1 MELKYNKI
9 RPFTIKTLY
18 QNTIMLKLG
27 EFLFKNRDYTPIPFI
42 LIMIYYAKADA
53 QSLMYGTILVVLGEL
68 IRIIGVAHIGGVSR
82 TKTYSTGQ
90 KLISSGPFSYV
101 RNPLYIGNLFL
112 STGLT
117 VVANVSVFFPLAFI
131 VFFFLQYTPIIN
143 WEESNL
149 KNVFGKEFETY
160 LKSVPRWIPRLT
172 PGVDNSEK
180 IKGEFK
186 IAIVSEKNTLS
197 AAIVIYLIILWRSG
211 WFDNLAQLFQ
221 S

>member
-1 MELKYNKI
+1 
-9 RPFTIKTLY
+9 
-18 QNTIMLKLG
+18 MLKLG

-42 LIMIYYAKADA
+42 LIMIYYANVNS
-53 QSLMYGTILVVLGEL
+53 QSLIYGSILMVLGEL

-90 KLISSGPFSYV
+90 KLISSGPFSHV

-117 VVANVSVFFPLAFI
+117 VVSNVAIFFPLAFI
-131 VFFFLQYTPIIN
+131 AIFFLQYTPIIK

-149 KNVFGKEFETY
+149 RNVFGEDFDTY
-160 LKSVPRWIPRLT
+160 LKKVPRWIPRLT
-172 PGVDNSEK
+172 PGVDHTEK

-186 IAIVSEKNTLS
+186 KAIVSEKNTLS
-197 AAIVIYLIILWRSG
+197 AAIVVYLIILWRSG
-211 WFDNLAQLFQ
+211 WFDNLAQFFQ